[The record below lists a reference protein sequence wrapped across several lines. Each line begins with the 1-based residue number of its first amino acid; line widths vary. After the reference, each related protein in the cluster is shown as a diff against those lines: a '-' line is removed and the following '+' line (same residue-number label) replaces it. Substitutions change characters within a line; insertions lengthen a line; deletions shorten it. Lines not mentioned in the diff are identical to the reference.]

1 MSRTLSAQNF
11 RHPAGRIGY
20 RRPQAFAAAL
30 AALLLCCGAA
40 LAQQTTAPNSPV
52 LPRIETN
59 RNLLPAGELRD
70 GVLRLVL
77 EIGRGDWYPEAESGP
92 SVVVRAFAEAG
103 HMPQIPGPL
112 IRVPAGTEVQASVRN
127 ALDNAALVY
136 GLHQRPDG
144 GKDPIEIPAGQTRE
158 LRFKLTAPGTYDYW
172 ATTTQGGLARRA
184 GIDTQLSGALI
195 VDPPGQHAADRIFV
209 MGIWLKRPAE
219 GDPQQKIEQF
229 AVINGKSWPHTEQFT
244 FHVGEP
250 VHWRLI
256 NTSFFDHPMHLH
268 GHYFRVTS
276 EGNGETD
283 KPLPSERQRLVV
295 TDRMLIGDTRSVELL
310 LDHEGRWLFHCH
322 LLVHMSGEYRF
333 MELLPAGSN
342 MPALGMHHSMADATG
357 MSGIVLGITV
367 LPGATSATPVVS
379 ATPPR
384 QIRLLVRERPGSER
398 YPAATVFQLQEGSQP
413 PPLEA
418 ATVPGPPLVLTQG
431 EPVEITVVNQL
442 SEPTA
447 VHWHGIELDSYYDGV
462 PVWGGAGDKHAP
474 AVMPGQSFVARFAP
488 PRAGTFIYH
497 THWHDFRQLI
507 GGLYGPLIVLPPG
520 QKYDPETDKTM
531 VIGLGGADD
540 QKAPLLL
547 NGSAQPEPLHLKS
560 GVAYR
565 LRLINMTPNNGG
577 LQVSLLAGAS
587 PVRWRALAKDGADLP
602 PAQGIE
608 QEARQVVA
616 VGETYDFE
624 FQPAAPGDL
633 RLEVLRP
640 FSRTF
645 AVAEVQVR

>member
-1 MSRTLSAQNF
+1 MEALVSRTLSAQNF

-20 RRPQAFAAAL
+20 GRPRAFATAL

-40 LAQQTTAPNSPV
+40 LAQQTTTPNSPA
-52 LPRIETN
+52 LPRIEAN

-70 GVLRLVL
+70 GVLRLAL

-127 ALDNAALVY
+127 ALDDAALVY
-136 GLHQRPDG
+136 GPTQRHNGRKTP
-144 GKDPIEIPAGQTRE
+144 KEIPAGQTRE
-158 LRFKLTAPGTYDYW
+158 LRFRLTAPGTYDYW
-172 ATTTQGGLARRA
+172 ATTTQGGLARRS

-195 VDPPGQHAADRIFV
+195 VDPPGEHAADRIFV
-209 MGIWLKRPAE
+209 MGIWLKRPAK

-295 TDRMLIGDTRSVELL
+295 TDRMQIGDTRSVELL

-342 MPALGMHHSMADATG
+342 MPALGMRHSMADATG

-367 LPGATSATPVVS
+367 LPGTTSATPV
-379 ATPPR
+379 
-384 QIRLLVRERPGSER
+384 
-398 YPAATVFQLQEGSQP
+398 
-413 PPLEA
+413 
-418 ATVPGPPLVLTQG
+418 
-431 EPVEITVVNQL
+431 
-442 SEPTA
+442 
-447 VHWHGIELDSYYDGV
+447 
-462 PVWGGAGDKHAP
+462 
-474 AVMPGQSFVARFAP
+474 ARSAP

-587 PVRWRALAKDGADLP
+587 PLRWRALAKDGADLP

-608 QEARQVVA
+608 QEARQVVS

-624 FQPAAPGDL
+624 FQPVAPGDL

-640 FSRTF
+640 FNRTF